1 VQLPK
6 KGISSLVAY
15 KRSSYK
21 KRGSLIEDGVITKE
35 KKFRANLKKEFSG
48 MKFYEKFAE
57 KKAICKA

>member
-35 KKFRANLKKEFSG
+35 KTFRANLKNR
-48 MKFYEKFAE
+48 
-57 KKAICKA
+57 